1 MATIAADLG
10 PVCGWETD
18 PCCERLSGAS
28 EEDQVRFVTAAAEIL
43 YALSG
48 RQFGVMCN
56 DELWTP
62 KEPAAC
68 HQACVPGLV
77 TGSGFPWF
85 PARVGGAWINCGCDC
100 KCKIVLP
107 GPVYSITEVKI
118 DGEVVDPGDYTVVNR
133 SELVLA
139 SGGCVVDSV
148 KYKRGT
154 PLPTSGSVALGEFAC
169 EIAKACLNDDTCC
182 LNSRV
187 TSITRQGVTMNMID
201 PLEFIEK
208 GRTGIYLVDAWLQSV
223 NPKSRVRRAGI
234 YSPDLDPQQIT
245 TWSNA

>member
-1 MATIAADLG
+1 MATITADLG
-10 PVCGWETD
+10 AVCGWETD
-18 PCCERLSGAS
+18 TCCDRLSGAS
-28 EEDQVRFVTAAAEIL
+28 PEDQVRFVTAAAEIL

-48 RQFGVMCN
+48 RQFGLVCGEWIREE
-56 DELWTP
+56 DGP
-62 KEPAAC
+62 C
-68 HQACVPGLV
+68 HQSCVSGLV
-77 TGSGFPWF
+77 TGGWY
-85 PARVGGAWINCGCDC
+85 PARTADGGWTNCGCAC
-100 KCKIVLP
+100 ECKIHLP
-107 GPVYSITEVKI
+107 GPVHSISGVKLN
-118 DGEVVDPGDYTVVNR
+118 GVVVDASEYWVNNR

-148 KYKRGT
+148 QYCRGT
-154 PLPTSGSVALGEFAC
+154 PLPTSGGVALGEFAC

-208 GRTGIYLVDAWLQSV
+208 GRTGLYIVDAWLQAV

-234 YSPDLDPQQIT
+234 YSPDLDTQKIV
-245 TWSNA
+245 TWPN